1 MPTNKNA
8 LIRYTILDKLLSD
21 RHHNYTC
28 LDLLNK
34 VNEGLEDAGFPKI
47 GGEGD
52 DYQKQVKSG
61 KRVIQKDLLDLQD
74 SPFSMEI
81 DSSDTRDGAP
91 VYRYADQTRSLFSTP
106 LKEDEKKLL
115 KEVLNTLGQFSGLDN
130 FEWLEDLQAKLND
143 PSAFGA
149 GKQMAAIPPIAEENN
164 APKNKII
171 VFDSNPYLK
180 NSNLLGTLYTHIS
193 NKQIIEVTYQPFG
206 KPQRKYPVAPYQL
219 RQYNNRWFL
228 VCTIINTEDRQYV
241 KGFYLNLPL
250 DRIQEVKPLVKPAK
264 LAHSANASKSTKCAN
279 PANPKETAKPTTKET
294 NKPTEHLYEYIEC
307 ADNLDEYYEDCIGIT
322 RYDDIPAQDIILAAN
337 ETCRNYIE
345 TKPMHS
351 SQTEIKDE
359 TTLQKLRGKYP
370 TLANHG
376 FLYFYKLHIIPNPEM
391 RRLIL
396 SYVPN
401 LILLSPEDERMA
413 LLNDMNKIH
422 SFLHYSH
429 D

>member
-21 RHHNYTC
+21 RHHCYTC

-52 DYQKQVKSG
+52 DYQKQIKSG

-106 LKEDEKKLL
+106 LKDDEKKLL

-149 GKQMAAIPPIAEENN
+149 DKQMAAISPIAEENN

-180 NSNLLGTLYTHIS
+180 NSNLLGTLYSHIS

-264 LAHSANASKSTKCAN
+264 LAQSSKSAKGA
-279 PANPKETAKPTTKET
+279 KSAKPE
-294 NKPTEHLYEYIEC
+294 ERLYEYIEC
-307 ADNLDEYYEDCIGIT
+307 ADNLDEYYEDCIGVT
-322 RYDDIPAQDIILAAN
+322 HFDDKPAQDIILAAN

-351 SQTEIKDE
+351 SQTEIKNE
-359 TTLQKLRGKYP
+359 ATLQKLREKYP
-370 TLANHG
+370 TLADQG

-396 SYVPN
+396 SYTPN
-401 LILLSPEDERMA
+401 LILLSPEDERIA
-413 LLNDMNKIH
+413 LLNDLSNSIKSID
-422 SFLHYSH
+422 SLY
-429 D
+429 

>member
-52 DYQKQVKSG
+52 DYQKQIKSG

-106 LKEDEKKLL
+106 LKDDEKKLL

-149 GKQMAAIPPIAEENN
+149 GKQMAAISPIAEENN

-193 NKQIIEVTYQPFG
+193 NKQIIEVTYEPFG

-250 DRIQEVKPLVKPAK
+250 DRIQEVKLLEKPAK
-264 LAHSANASKSTKCAN
+264 LAQSSKS
-279 PANPKETAKPTTKET
+279 AKPEDR
-294 NKPTEHLYEYIEC
+294 LYEYIEC
-307 ADNLDEYYEDCIGIT
+307 ADNLDEYYEDCIGVT
-322 RYDDIPAQDIILAAN
+322 HFDDKPAQDIILAAN

-351 SQTEIKDE
+351 SQTEIKNE
-359 TTLQKLRGKYP
+359 ATLQKLREKYP
-370 TLANHG
+370 TLADYG
-376 FLYFYKLHIIPNPEM
+376 FLHFYKLHIIPNPEM

-396 SYVPN
+396 SYTPN
-401 LILLSPEDERMA
+401 LILLSPEEEWMA
-413 LLNDMNKIH
+413 LKEDLEAAEDVMIMK
-422 SFLHYSH
+422 Y
-429 D
+429 

>member
-8 LIRYTILDKLLSD
+8 LIRYMILDKKLSD
-21 RHHNYTC
+21 RHHSYTC
-28 LDLLNK
+28 LDLLNE
-34 VNEGLEDAGFPKI
+34 VNDGLELAGFPKI
-47 GGEGD
+47 GGED
-52 DYQKQVKSG
+52 SDYTKQIKSG
-61 KRVIQKDLLDLQD
+61 KRVIQKDLVDLQS
-74 SPFSMEI
+74 SPFNMEI
-81 DSSDTRDGAP
+81 DSSDLRDGAP
-91 VYRYADQTRSLFSTP
+91 VYRYADPTASLFSTP
-106 LKEDEKKLL
+106 LTDDEKRLL
-115 KEVLNTLGQFSGLDN
+115 QEVLNTLGQFSGLDN

-149 GKQMAAIPPIAEENN
+149 GKQMAAITPIAEENT

-250 DRIQEVKPLVKPAK
+250 DRIQEVKPLEKPAK
-264 LAHSANASKSTKCAN
+264 LAQSPKASKSAKTSKS
-279 PANPKETAKPTTKET
+279 AKPEDR
-294 NKPTEHLYEYIEC
+294 LYEYIEC

-322 RYDDIPAQDIILAAN
+322 HFDDKPAQDIILAAN

-351 SQTEIKDE
+351 SQTEIKNE
-359 TTLQKLRGKYP
+359 ATLQKLREKYP
-370 TLANHG
+370 TLAEKG

-396 SYVPN
+396 SYTPN

-413 LLNDMNKIH
+413 LMNEMNATLSITKE
-422 SFLHYSH
+422 FR
-429 D
+429 

>member
-8 LIRYTILDKLLSD
+8 LIRYMILDKKLSD
-21 RHHNYTC
+21 RHHSYTC
-28 LDLLNK
+28 LDLLNE
-34 VNEGLEDAGFPKI
+34 VNDGLELAGFPKI
-47 GGEGD
+47 GGED
-52 DYQKQVKSG
+52 SDYTKQIKSG
-61 KRVIQKDLLDLQD
+61 KRVIQKDLVDLQS
-74 SPFSMEI
+74 SPFNMEI
-81 DSSDTRDGAP
+81 DSSDLRDGAP
-91 VYRYADQTRSLFSTP
+91 VYRYADPTASLFSTP
-106 LKEDEKKLL
+106 LTDDEKRLL
-115 KEVLNTLGQFSGLDN
+115 QEVLNTLGQFSGLDN

-149 GKQMAAIPPIAEENN
+149 GKQMAAISPIAEENN
-164 APKNKII
+164 APKNKAI

-250 DRIQEVKPLVKPAK
+250 DRIQEVKLLEKPAK
-264 LAHSANASKSTKCAN
+264 LAHSANASKSTKSAN
-279 PANPKETAKPTTKET
+279 PANPKETAKQHTKET
-294 NKPTEHLYEYIEC
+294 NRPEDRLYEYIEC

-345 TKPMHS
+345 TKPMHY

-359 TTLQKLRGKYP
+359 TTLAKLREQYP
-370 TLANHG
+370 SLADHDY
-376 FLYFYKLHIIPNPEM
+376 LYFYKLHIIPNPEM

-396 SYVPN
+396 SYAPN
-401 LILLSPEDERMA
+401 LILLSPEEERNA
-413 LLNDMNKIH
+413 VQKDIKVVSELLN
-422 SFLHYSH
+422 
-429 D
+429 